1 MAGATAALSNEDLSP
16 TLNTSEMSR
25 FDKEIIEDA
34 FSLTLDYISYRLRSK
49 FEQNKLSGLPRRF
62 LIPQTPTSTS
72 SSTLRKLATLMEAE
86 HPDLFESLCTTLGI
100 TPVTAYPTFV
110 GVAQEIFQAGTNWGR
125 IVALFTFGG
134 VVAHHFVETQ
144 RPEMVQ
150 HIVEWI
156 VNFIADNLLTW
167 IRENGGWVSVNS
179 QIFVPT
185 RVGLLFIA
193 YYFKHFFVI
202 FLFILP
208 TSCTCCSNLLNANFS
223 LYLHWLW
230 VRHSFFSSNFRLFSC
245 LEILTYVILMQIQ
258 GKCSILTQF
267 SGTCIT

>member
-1 MAGATAALSNEDLSP
+1 MAGATAALNIEDLSP

-25 FDKEIIEDA
+25 YDKGIIENA
-34 FSLTLDYISYRLRSK
+34 VSLTLDYISYRLRSK

-62 LIPQTPTSTS
+62 LIPQTPTNTS

-150 HIVEWI
+150 QIVEWI
-156 VNFIADNLLTW
+156 VAFIADNLLTW

-179 QIFVPT
+179 DTFLKKPFSFVIFY
-185 RVGLLFIA
+185 II
-193 YYFKHFFVI
+193 FKCFLVI
-202 FLFILP
+202 FLF
-208 TSCTCCSNLLNANFS
+208 
-223 LYLHWLW
+223 
-230 VRHSFFSSNFRLFSC
+230 FRAYQLDV
-245 LEILTYVILMQIQ
+245 L
-258 GKCSILTQF
+258 
-267 SGTCIT
+267 

>member
-1 MAGATAALSNEDLSP
+1 MAGATAALNNEGLSP

-25 FDKEIIEDA
+25 YDKDIIEEA
-34 FSLTLDYISYRLRSK
+34 FALTLDYISYRLRSK
-49 FEQNKLSGLPRRF
+49 FEQNKLSGLPRQF
-62 LIPQTPTSTS
+62 LIPQTKSAS

-150 HIVEWI
+150 QIVQWI
-156 VNFIADNLLTW
+156 LSFIADNLLTW
-167 IRENGGWVSVNS
+167 IRENDGWVSVNS
-179 QIFVPT
+179 NFFFKFVLVCYLFDIILNIFC
-185 RVGLLFIA
+185 
-193 YYFKHFFVI
+193 Y
-202 FLFILP
+202 
-208 TSCTCCSNLLNANFS
+208 FS
-223 LYLHWLW
+223 LYPSYQLY
-230 VRHSFFSSNFRLFSC
+230 
-245 LEILTYVILMQIQ
+245 IYVL
-258 GKCSILTQF
+258 
-267 SGTCIT
+267 

>member
-1 MAGATAALSNEDLSP
+1 MAGATAALNNEDLSP

-25 FDKEIIEDA
+25 YDKDIIEEGFA
-34 FSLTLDYISYRLRSK
+34 LTLDYISYRLRSK
-49 FEQNKLSGLPRRF
+49 FEQSRLKGLPRQF
-62 LIPQTPTSTS
+62 LIPQTPTNTS
-72 SSTLRKLATLMEAE
+72 ASTLRKLATLMEAE

-150 HIVEWI
+150 RIVEWI
-156 VNFIADNLLTW
+156 VSFIADNLLTW
-167 IRENGGWVSVNS
+167 IRENGGWVSCNS
-179 QIFVPT
+179 EIFLKFLF
-185 RVGLLFIA
+185 GFLFIL
-193 YYFKHFFVI
+193 YYFLTFFVI

-208 TSCTCCSNLLNANFS
+208 TSCHE
-223 LYLHWLW
+223 LYVL
-230 VRHSFFSSNFRLFSC
+230 
-245 LEILTYVILMQIQ
+245 
-258 GKCSILTQF
+258 
-267 SGTCIT
+267 